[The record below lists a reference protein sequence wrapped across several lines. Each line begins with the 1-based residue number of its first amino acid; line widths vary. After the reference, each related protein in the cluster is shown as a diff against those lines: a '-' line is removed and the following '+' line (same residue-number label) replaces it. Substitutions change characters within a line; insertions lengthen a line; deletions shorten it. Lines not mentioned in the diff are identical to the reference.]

1 MKKTPFINTIFLFL
15 ILLTF
20 LSHCSKYSNDQIT
33 EIEKLSSPNNEY
45 DAYFYNIESGM
56 SFGSNVNALQIVK
69 YQEKPDFCIGD
80 FFRVPNSRPFQI
92 KWENNNLT
100 IKTISHAVNSAEKQP
115 FKTEIQNYKGVNI
128 KNMIY
133 TTFGGTAISDFRFKK
148 FYEKNGNLIFTN
160 ETDSL
165 IFNEANSQIHIDKN
179 YIEINFF
186 EQNKF
191 EKNKGLYF
199 DGYKLI
205 PQSDFNIE
213 ELKKYQPLE
222 KIEK

>member
-1 MKKTPFINTIFLFL
+1 M
-15 ILLTF
+15 TF
-20 LSHCSKYSNDQIT
+20 LSNCSNYNNDQIT
-33 EIEKLSSPNNEY
+33 VIEKLSSPNNEF

-69 YQEKPDFCIGD
+69 YQEKPDFYNGD
-80 FFRVPNSRPFQI
+80 FFRVLNSRPFQI

-100 IKTISHAVNSAEKQP
+100 IKTISQVVNSAEKQP

-133 TTFGGTAISDFRFKK
+133 TKIGGTAISDFIFKK
-148 FYEKNGNLIFTN
+148 FYEKKGNLIFKN

-165 IFNEANSQIHIDKN
+165 IFNEANSQIHIDIN
-179 YIEINFF
+179 CIEINFF

-191 EKNKGLYF
+191 KKNKGLDF
-199 DGYKLI
+199 GAYKLI
-205 PQSDFNIE
+205 PESDFNIE

-222 KIEK
+222 RIKK